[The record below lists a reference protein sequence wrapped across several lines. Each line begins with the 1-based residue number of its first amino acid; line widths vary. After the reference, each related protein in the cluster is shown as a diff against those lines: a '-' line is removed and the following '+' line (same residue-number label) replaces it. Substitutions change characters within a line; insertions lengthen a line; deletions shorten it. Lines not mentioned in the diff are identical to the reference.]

1 MGTAQASSMQNFT
14 STMHMNDTVALKM
27 LNRQCREF
35 YLNAQ
40 IFKQTIALTIAVNV
54 IEQWTKACNFF
65 VLLHNTVYTTVHCPL
80 PVTKLF

>member
-54 IEQWTKACNFF
+54 IEQ
-65 VLLHNTVYTTVHCPL
+65 
-80 PVTKLF
+80 